1 MLVCVLRKDQDVRI
15 RTDISA
21 DVAKRGA
28 RHVATGHP
36 QIYLGDGAAACDD
49 AVRDPDLAIE
59 LERARLDG
67 NGTRGR
73 RRLGKLIDDSQAHP
87 QPCEPQRQHQARRSC
102 PDDEDVG
109 LTNQ

>member
-1 MLVCVLRKDQDVRI
+1 VRGELATPKSPDACLRDQQVLVRVLRKDQDVRI
-15 RTDISA
+15 RTDTSA

-49 AVRDPDLAIE
+49 GIRDPDLAIE

-73 RRLGKLIDDSQAHP
+73 RRLGKAD
-87 QPCEPQRQHQARRSC
+87 RRFAGA
-102 PDDEDVG
+102 PPAV
-109 LTNQ
+109 

>member
-1 MLVCVLRKDQDVRI
+1 MPPTPRVYTTEITRPESRI
-15 RTDISA
+15 TRGTSRWGSRISSPA
-21 DVAKRGA
+21 ELMSQWRGVS
-28 RHVATGHP
+28 H
-36 QIYLGDGAAACDD
+36 
-49 AVRDPDLAIE
+49 
-59 LERARLDG
+59 ARLDG